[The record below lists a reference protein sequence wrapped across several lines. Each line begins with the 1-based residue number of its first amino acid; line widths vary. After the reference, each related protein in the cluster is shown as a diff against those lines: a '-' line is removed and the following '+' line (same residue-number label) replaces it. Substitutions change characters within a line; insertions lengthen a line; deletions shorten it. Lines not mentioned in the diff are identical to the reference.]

1 MKSTSLASRFLKK
14 TEDLEKQAKTTDE
27 WLETVQAQRQQV
39 NFWKSIVE
47 DYSAAKQLAGLGG
60 PNNEAIDLESIGT
73 VVDMH
78 MRLQELNKKLEND
91 YIPTAEAVCN
101 KHNKSG

>member
-47 DYSAAKQLAGLGG
+47 DYSAAKQLA
-60 PNNEAIDLESIGT
+60 
-73 VVDMH
+73 
-78 MRLQELNKKLEND
+78 
-91 YIPTAEAVCN
+91 
-101 KHNKSG
+101 